1 MQIHSLEID
10 DFEDINY
17 TLLSVHTS
25 LEDFKLSYLLNQKL
39 NLFLSKSKSSL
50 ETEKNN
56 EKSLFSVYEYQD
68 DSQLRNWYL
77 ISNKH
82 QGLSKKPLQNDLFGG
97 VYESMT
103 KTSYLIPEKK
113 NTDYLLKIEGGFD
126 SYSVRETIQSIN
138 NIQQIS
144 TSYSIDTTTLKSK
157 DFLIF

>member
-25 LEDFKLSYLLNQKL
+25 LEDFKLAYLLNQKL
-39 NLFLSKSKSSL
+39 NLFLSKSKTSL
-50 ETEKNN
+50 ETEKNH

-82 QGLSKKPLQNDLFGG
+82 QGLSKKPFQNDLFGG